1 MEKIN
6 ADLSDLM
13 TELWLRNRKKGLI
26 VWTTK
31 DGKVIPIKDLDDK
44 HLVNIIRMLRRVDAK
59 EDAYYEALSS
69 IGDTIF

>member
-44 HLVNIIRMLRRVDAK
+44 HLVNIVRMLRRIDVK

-69 IGDTIF
+69 MGDTIF

>member
-44 HLVNIIRMLRRVDAK
+44 HLVNIVRMLRRIDAK
-59 EDAYYEALSS
+59 EAAYYEALSS
-69 IGDTIF
+69 MGDTIF

>member
-44 HLVNIIRMLRRVDAK
+44 HLVNIVRMLRRIDAK

-69 IGDTIF
+69 MGGTIF